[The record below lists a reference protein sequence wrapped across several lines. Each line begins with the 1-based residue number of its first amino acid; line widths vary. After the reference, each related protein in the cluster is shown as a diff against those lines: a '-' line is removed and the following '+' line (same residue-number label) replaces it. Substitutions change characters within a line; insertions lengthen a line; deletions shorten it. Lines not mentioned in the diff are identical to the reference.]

1 MVASKQRLSIM
12 QTEIKTFYD
21 NLWNDYIAITPDAL
35 TIHDHFK
42 ANGENEIINDHIA
55 FRTFNDGL
63 ISLKHISA
71 YLQKLG
77 YQEAGEY
84 HFEEKKL
91 YAKHFAH
98 KTDKD
103 APKIFVSELLLE
115 EFSAELQMFCRG
127 LIAQANWNIH
137 KNGLQLPSRPWAK
150 ISRAAY
156 EKLLEESEYA
166 AWLAAFGLRANHFT
180 VSINHLSQL
189 KDIESV
195 NRFLKEKGYELNTS
209 GGEIKGNE
217 EVCLKQ
223 SSTMANVMDWAFE
236 DGNFPIRT
244 CFYEFAERFEMQNG
258 ELYQGFVAAS
268 ADKIFESTNAAA

>member
-1 MVASKQRLSIM
+1 MNTLFNA
-12 QTEIKTFYD
+12 
-21 NLWNDYIAITPDAL
+21 LWEDYIAITPDAL
-35 TIHDHFK
+35 AIHNEFK
-42 ANGENEIINDHIA
+42 KLGESVITNDHIA
-55 FRTFNDGL
+55 LRTFNDGL
-63 ISLKHISA
+63 ISLKHIGEH
-71 YLQKLG
+71 LKQFG
-77 YQEAGEY
+77 YKEAGDY

-98 KTDKD
+98 ESDKD

-115 EFSAELQMFCRG
+115 EFSPELQMFCHG
-127 LIAQANWNIH
+127 LIAEANWNIG
-137 KNGLQLPSRPWAK
+137 KNALQLPSRPWGK
-150 ISRAAY
+150 ISRTAY

-180 VSINHLSQL
+180 VSVNHLTNL
-189 KDIESV
+189 ATLEDV
-195 NRFLKEKGYELNTS
+195 NEFLKQKNFELNTS

-223 SSTMANVMDWAFE
+223 SSTMANIVDWKFE
-236 DGNFPIRT
+236 DGTYPIRS
-244 CFYEFAERFEMQNG
+244 CFYEFAERFAMENG